1 MVIIADV
8 YGVGGREI
16 RFLERVLG
24 GDLKGK
30 VELSWMVEGKIAIL
44 FRTQTQ
50 GMSLS
55 TRTQFP
61 HIC

>member
-16 RFLERVLG
+16 RLLERVLG